1 MECLICNTEIEYFQK
16 RLDFKVAEII
26 LSGSVIEPLGH
37 FQLQFASLSLLST
50 QLLFERRCVVLVVTQ
65 NSTSR
70 WSEMYILVRLT
81 LKISEL
87 F

>member
-37 FQLQFASLSLLST
+37 FQLHGSVCPWST

-81 LKISEL
+81 LKISKL